1 MTPYD
6 LARFWSKVKVTT
18 RNQCWLWTAG
28 TFRKNYGA
36 FQYKGKTVKAH
47 RVAWALFNGGVM
59 PDSDVLVLHSCDNA
73 ACCNPKPAVIRN
85 WTPPAPTAIAPR
97 PGASSN

>member
-73 ACCNPKPAVIRN
+73 ACCNR
-85 WTPPAPTAIAPR
+85 PR
-97 PGASSN
+97 RS